1 MSDPVVQTITVAPIE
16 PATPVVVCDSKFL
29 STLAHIEREV
39 AHLAV
44 NDGQSAQLA
53 ADLTQRLT
61 KAGRMLEDARQK
73 LKAPFLA
80 KGREIDEAAKAP
92 AGRIEAAKKVVQGR
106 LIEFDLA
113 QRRAAEETERK
124 RQEEVRAL
132 EEKVKRENEERA
144 KAAAQVAAK
153 ATPASSAIDL
163 DDLDIPDDLPLQK
176 TEAEQALEAAKYAPA
191 PAPVKPVGVAFR
203 ATLRIA
209 SIDVNKL
216 PDMFVVRTANEKALR
231 ATFCTGY
238 KDGDPLPTCDGVVF
252 AVDRVPISTG
262 KADF

>member
-80 KGREIDEAAKAP
+80 KGREIDEAAKA
-92 AGRIEAAKKVVQGR
+92 
-106 LIEFDLA
+106 
-113 QRRAAEETERK
+113 
-124 RQEEVRAL
+124 
-132 EEKVKRENEERA
+132 
-144 KAAAQVAAK
+144 
-153 ATPASSAIDL
+153 TPASSAIDL
-163 DDLDIPDDLPLQK
+163 DDLDIPDDLPPQK